1 MLVLIPILF
10 RGSKVV
16 IFLFFFNQYQ
26 VGPMAL
32 LNNMNSVNSLL
43 QAAWYWDFF
52 FFFFFCLLCT
62 GAKMVFQVILV
73 KKFESLG
80 GTWPPRPPSLRP
92 YLGHWLIIHF
102 RKDLTSILWEIKK
115 AVKTSITFFF
125 SFSIK
130 TFLK

>member
-1 MLVLIPILF
+1 MF
-10 RGSKVV
+10 
-16 IFLFFFNQYQ
+16 FFFNFFNQYQ
-26 VGPMAL
+26 VGPTAL
-32 LNNMNSVNSLL
+32 LNNMNSLNSLL
-43 QAAWYWDFF
+43 QVAWYWDIYI
-52 FFFFFCLLCT
+52 FCLLCR

-125 SFSIK
+125 FFHKNFFKIDY
-130 TFLK
+130 